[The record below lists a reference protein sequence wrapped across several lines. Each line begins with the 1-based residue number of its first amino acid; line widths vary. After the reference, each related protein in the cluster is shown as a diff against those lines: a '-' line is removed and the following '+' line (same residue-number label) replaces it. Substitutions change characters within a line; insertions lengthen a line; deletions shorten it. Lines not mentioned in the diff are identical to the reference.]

1 MRERKTEPQATRAE
15 AGFTLLELLVVIVI
29 LGLLVAIATPAL
41 FNVLG
46 KAKASVAKQDI
57 DALGSQLDN
66 YRLDLGSLPTQEQG
80 LLALWTKPNDVE
92 NWSGPYI
99 KSAASLKDPW
109 NHDWAR
115 ATRSAIPSGFG
126 RCRAGLGRLPQAT
139 TQAACAAPSRQLNR
153 ARRLPSLDRCSQS
166 TASICRRMT
175 QKIRLASVS
184 VASGARLSGPASL
197 VPGPGCTR

>member
-109 NHDWAR
+109 NHDWVYI
-115 ATRSAIPSGFG
+115 IPSH
-126 RCRAGLGRLPQAT
+126 RENHDYDL
-139 TQAACAAPSRQLNR
+139 
-153 ARRLPSLDRCSQS
+153 CS
-166 TASICRRMT
+166 
-175 QKIRLASVS
+175 
-184 VASGARLSGPASL
+184 
-197 VPGPGCTR
+197 PGPDGKGTGPGEGDAICNP